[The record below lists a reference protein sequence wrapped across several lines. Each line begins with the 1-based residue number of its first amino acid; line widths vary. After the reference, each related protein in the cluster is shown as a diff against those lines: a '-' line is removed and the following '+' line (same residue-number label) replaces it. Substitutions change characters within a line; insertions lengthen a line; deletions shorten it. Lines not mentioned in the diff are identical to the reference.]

1 MKLVERAGSCAR
13 AKERDRREKRSVSHC
28 SERILSTTRAWM
40 DRQNYILDSS
50 SRVWTTAPQPP
61 TLFSFLRPETFDL
74 AEIAPDLLANPV
86 LLEDTAAEAIAL
98 LLTIFMLVAIVVCT
112 TSVALL

>member
-1 MKLVERAGSCAR
+1 
-13 AKERDRREKRSVSHC
+13 
-28 SERILSTTRAWM
+28 M

>member
-1 MKLVERAGSCAR
+1 M
-13 AKERDRREKRSVSHC
+13 
-28 SERILSTTRAWM
+28 
-40 DRQNYILDSS
+40 
-50 SRVWTTAPQPP
+50 
-61 TLFSFLRPETFDL
+61 FSFPRPETFDL

-112 TSVALL
+112 TSVALLRTAIGSV